1 MLLDGPG
8 FTREAPHETL
18 ISSEGTGRRRGF
30 SRGPRGGRRFARH
43 RRLVS
48 SAHRVLMI
56 HASTFNAIYEH
67 DVPGVKPVRTTG
79 RADLVAGTFVE
90 VAVIAKIE

>member
-1 MLLDGPG
+1 
-8 FTREAPHETL
+8 
-18 ISSEGTGRRRGF
+18 
-30 SRGPRGGRRFARH
+30 
-43 RRLVS
+43 
-48 SAHRVLMI
+48 MI

-67 DVPGVKPVRTTG
+67 DLPGVKPVRTTG